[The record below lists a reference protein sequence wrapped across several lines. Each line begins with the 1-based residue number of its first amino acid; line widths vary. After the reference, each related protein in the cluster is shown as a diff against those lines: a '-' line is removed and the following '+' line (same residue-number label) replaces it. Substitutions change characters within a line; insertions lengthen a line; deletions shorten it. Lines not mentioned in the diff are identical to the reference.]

1 MSVVED
7 SLVIVGNDTIK
18 NLYDFVSDRQRKAQ
32 ESDNFVDW
40 LMYTRILVELSLAI
54 TSYTGRKDRDN
65 GQKDKTG
72 SDELENA

>member
-7 SLVIVGNDTIK
+7 SLVIVGNDSIQ
-18 NLYDFVSDRQRKAQ
+18 NLYDFVSDRQRRAE

-54 TSYTGRKDRDN
+54 TSYTGRKD
-65 GQKDKTG
+65 K
-72 SDELENA
+72 

>member
-7 SLVIVGNDTIK
+7 SLVIVGNDTIQ
-18 NLYDFVSDRQRKAQ
+18 NLYDFVSDRQRRAQ

-54 TSYTGRKDRDN
+54 TSYTGRKD
-65 GQKDKTG
+65 K
-72 SDELENA
+72 

>member
-18 NLYDFVSDRQRKAQ
+18 NLYDFVSDRQRRAQ

-54 TSYTGRKDRDN
+54 TSYTGQREK
-65 GQKDKTG
+65 
-72 SDELENA
+72 

>member
-7 SLVIVGNDTIK
+7 SLVIVGNDSIK
-18 NLYDFVSDRQRKAQ
+18 DLYDFVSDRQRRAQ

-54 TSYTGRKDRDN
+54 TSYTGRTNEKN

-72 SDELENA
+72 TDELD